1 MAFHSSPRGS
11 SLLHGILAAKVSL
24 AVRRSEKMASPLAEM
39 SQVVRGAVLVVPADL
54 DSGAQE
60 NPADLDSA
68 VQVAPAGAG
77 RGAMAAAVVPVDSA
91 RALVLAVV
99 AFLADP
105 EVAFLVDRE
114 WRLGDAAISFRKT
127 PKWPH

>member
-1 MAFHSSPRGS
+1 M
-11 SLLHGILAAKVSL
+11 
-24 AVRRSEKMASPLAEM
+24 
-39 SQVVRGAVLVVPADL
+39 VLVVPADL

-68 VQVAPAGAG
+68 VQVAPAVAG

-91 RALVLAVV
+91 RALVPVVV

-114 WRLGDAAISFRKT
+114 WRLGDAAISFRWLRT
-127 PKWPH
+127 